1 MAEMVVMSVG
11 RSRRR
16 DPKTVIGWREWVVLP
31 DLGLNRIKAKV
42 DTGARTSTLH
52 AFSVEPFRHDSGAEW
67 VRFGV
72 HPLQGDLNTEV
83 YCEAPVIDQ
92 RNVRD
97 SGGHQGER
105 YVISTRI
112 QIGEM
117 QLQAEVTLTA
127 RDDMLFRMLLGRT
140 AMRGLFVVDPARSF
154 LLSKSKK

>member
-1 MAEMVVMSVG
+1 MGTGKA
-11 RSRRR
+11 RRR
-16 DPKTVIGWREWVVLP
+16 DPKIVIGWREWLALP
-31 DLGLNRIKAKV
+31 DLGLSRIKAKV

-52 AFSVEPFRHDSGAEW
+52 AFSVEPFTHDSGAEW

-72 HPLQGDLNTEV
+72 HPVQWDLETEV
-83 YCEAPVIDQ
+83 YCEAPVIDR

-105 YVISTRI
+105 YVISTSI
-112 QIGEM
+112 VMGATE
-117 QLQAEVTLTA
+117 LQAEVTLTA

>member
-1 MAEMVVMSVG
+1 MKPDQA
-11 RSRRR
+11 RRR
-16 DPKTVIGWREWVVLP
+16 DPKIVIGWREWLALP
-31 DLGLNRIKAKV
+31 DIGLNRIKAKV

-52 AFSVEPFRHDSGAEW
+52 AFSVEPFRHASGAEW

-72 HPLQGDLNTEV
+72 HPRQGDLDTEV
-83 YCEAPVIDQ
+83 YCEAPVIDR

-112 QIGEM
+112 VIGATE
-117 QLQAEVTLTA
+117 LQAEVTLTA

-154 LLSKSKK
+154 LVSKSKKK